1 MTLGRR
7 RVPALAP
14 WALLCTASVATA
26 VVAVL
31 QAWRLDPLPPPS
43 PPPGVPMAP
52 GAPESTGVPR
62 AAVLAAVEAAP
73 FDPEREPP
81 DRRLHPTGT
90 SEPREPEPEAA
101 ALRLLGTAV
110 LPGTPGVALC
120 AFGPEPPRLV
130 RLHEEVGP
138 YRLIAIRPGEA
149 DFVDD
154 SGTPFTF
161 TVPPGSGS

>member
-7 RVPALAP
+7 RIPTPAP

-26 VVAVL
+26 VIAVF
-31 QAWRLDPLPPPS
+31 QAWQLEPLPPPS
-43 PPPGVPMAP
+43 PSPRVPMAP
-52 GAPESTGVPR
+52 AEPEPTGVPR
-62 AAVLAAVEAAP
+62 AAVLTAVEAAP

-81 DRRLHPTGT
+81 DRRLHPAGE
-90 SEPREPEPEAA
+90 SEPHEPEPEAA

-110 LPGTPGVALC
+110 LPGSPGFALC
-120 AFGPEPPRLV
+120 ALGAEPPRLV

-149 DFVDD
+149 DFVDG

-161 TVPPGSGS
+161 TVPGSGS